1 MSLLAESL
9 VEEWLNRA
17 GYFTVRGARFGVSE
31 MDLLAVRHVP
41 GGLEARHIE
50 AQVST
55 NPVAYISPLTDLHA
69 KEFGKARTSAWK
81 RPTEVLEASVS
92 AWVNKKFLSKG
103 KVSAREKAWPG
114 LKWSLEFVHGV
125 VRHPEELEMIRSHGI
140 KTHTFY
146 SVLASLC
153 DESALAHKGGAGTDI
168 AEMLAYYVKHRD
180 GAG

>member
-1 MSLLAESL
+1 
-9 VEEWLNRA
+9 
-17 GYFTVRGARFGVSE
+17 
-31 MDLLAVRHVP
+31 
-41 GGLEARHIE
+41 
-50 AQVST
+50 
-55 NPVAYISPLTDLHA
+55 
-69 KEFGKARTSAWK
+69 

-92 AWVNKKFLSKG
+92 AWVDKKFFSKG
-103 KVSAREKAWPG
+103 KISAREKAWPG

-180 GAG
+180 ATG